1 VLDQYG
7 DTASGTFNVTTDY
20 EPAVGIDARPV
31 GLRQTVNLTNL
42 VNGLIIPGIAGDSET
57 LTSVTAAHGP
67 ARLTNGVLTY
77 AAPSIGSDAIA
88 YAVVDQ
94 YGDTASGTVNVTI
107 DPGPTAATGAT
118 TVGHN
123 QTINL

>member
-1 VLDQYG
+1 
-7 DTASGTFNVTTDY
+7 
-20 EPAVGIDARPV
+20 
-31 GLRQTVNLTNL
+31 NLTNR

-123 QTINL
+123 QTANLTNLVNGLINAVIAGSKQTTTTLTPT